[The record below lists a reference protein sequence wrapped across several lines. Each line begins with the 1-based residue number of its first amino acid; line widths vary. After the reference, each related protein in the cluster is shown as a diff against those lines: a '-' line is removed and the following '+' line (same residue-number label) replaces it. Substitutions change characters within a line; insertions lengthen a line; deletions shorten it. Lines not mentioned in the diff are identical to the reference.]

1 MDIKIINDKKNK
13 NNIIDNLNKNP
24 LYKNIYTDQHGIIEL
39 SLSDFNYVNNGI
51 IQSFVPTDSRG
62 LVHEQV
68 LPQSAELI
76 INNEY
81 FNNKPGFIIFYAP
94 WCSHCKKI
102 SGMLSELALSNIN
115 LFNFGSVNAEN
126 INKGNDYLCLYAN
139 IKKFPTIKYI
149 DKDGKLVDY
158 KFNYTVDNLVYF
170 ININT

>member
-13 NNIIDNLNKNP
+13 NNIVDNLNKNP
-24 LYKNIYTDQHGIIEL
+24 LYKNIYSDEHGIIEL
-39 SLSDFNYVNNGI
+39 SLSDFNYVNN
-51 IQSFVPTDSRG
+51 
-62 LVHEQV
+62 
-68 LPQSAELI
+68 ELI

-94 WCSHCKKI
+94 WCTHCKKI

-149 DKDGKLVDY
+149 DKDRKLVDY